1 MVWHVLLTLLP
12 FVLWG
17 VHVLIMLEEFED
29 TKGTIRSRKSK
40 KNKTTQWPTEKG
52 EKDKQR
58 SIEHT
63 HQTKNQVTRIP
74 LKLLIFIN

>member
-1 MVWHVLLTLLP
+1 
-12 FVLWG
+12 
-17 VHVLIMLEEFED
+17 MLEEFED
-29 TKGTIRSRKSK
+29 TKGAIRSRKSK

-74 LKLLIFIN
+74 LKLEGVLIFIN